1 MFWMLKWLNLS
12 GFCHLGLVLFVVLWQ
27 SPDTPFL
34 SCFHVSV
41 RLRVCSSRALSCL
54 RALFCVGACCS
65 DPGTHVLSFG
75 FVSGFGHSRS
85 MFCLIVW
92 ACGSSSL
99 GRALSCPRVLCVCV
113 WFCTQFV
120 FLSAACIH
128 VMSCAVWHAACV
140 FHWLRAFM
148 LSCLVW
154 TRGLWVFSLAACSC
168 PVLHMAGNLFCWP
181 CACFSFVWAHG
192 FCLSFLCSMCSHVNC
207 LDPTHLVTWLLVNL
221 PHLCLSHYPPH
232 LLPL

>member
-1 MFWMLKWLNLS
+1 M
-12 GFCHLGLVLFVVLWQ
+12 VLWQ
-27 SPDTPFL
+27 SPDTPFM
-34 SCFHVSV
+34 SCFYVSA
-41 RLRVCSSRALSCL
+41 RLRVCSSHALSRL
-54 RALFCVGACCS
+54 RALFCVGAWCS
-65 DPGTHVLSFG
+65 DPGTHVLSLMSWVG
-75 FVSGFGHSRS
+75 VRTLALHVLSHCVSVRLEFARP
-85 MFCLIVW
+85 
-92 ACGSSSL
+92 
-99 GRALSCPRVLCVCV
+99 RALLSTCVVCV

-128 VMSCAVWHAACV
+128 VMSCAVWHAARV

-181 CACFSFVWAHG
+181 CALCFVLCEHMAFVLVICVPCALMSIVLTPPILLPDYWLI
-192 FCLSFLCSMCSHVNC
+192 C
-207 LDPTHLVTWLLVNL
+207 PTCV
-221 PHLCLSHYPPH
+221 SHYPPH